1 MSANSAPKKEFKRQ
15 FDDINKISNMYNLLK
30 EIDITNLDPNQYR
43 GILRNSFKNDGNSK
57 KYNKNVNVFN
67 TQITYLNH
75 GIINHHTGQI
85 MNVFF
90 KSSKNEYE
98 LCRSGAKH
106 LEDSP
111 EFAELKKRDPDASCR
126 YPSTGDVSID
136 LSEFVE
142 GKAEQI
148 SASIDI
154 PYEDTR
160 TISADAKTSLLY
172 KSVEIVCR
180 VFENECKIA
189 ISNGDEF
196 VKFLVAEKRKNAAI
210 TAQDALN
217 LYNEAYPN
225 ILSNH
230 LIIISDSDKKEL
242 KGYQKDGGLEILLHE
257 ILVVPSKEIHVC
269 VKPNNL
275 TKKNGE
281 EIPKRMRS
289 FKLKI
294 PHNKDGVMTIPIFDL
309 NKSDS
314 IGKLTQLEYA
324 PSFDGINEEPL
335 NASNIARVL
344 VPSTKIDGKFY
355 MVFSITKSGLSAAL
369 KADSIGLRFPDSNK
383 VSTSEEFD
391 CWEAPTIDDIP
402 DADAPPPFPPKLT
415 RQKSI
420 GKKIADDEFDEDEDS
435 DLNIH
440 LHELQEAM
448 DTAVIGAINMQVDS
462 AKLED
467 DNV

>member
-1 MSANSAPKKEFKRQ
+1 MSAKKEFKRQ
-15 FDDINKISNMYNLLK
+15 FDEVNKISSMYNLLR
-30 EIDITNLDPNQYR
+30 EIDIDNLDPNQYR
-43 GILRNSFKNDGNSK
+43 GILKNSFKNDGNSK

-75 GIINHHTGQI
+75 GIKNQHTGQI
-85 MNVFF
+85 MNLYF

-111 EFAELKKRDPDASCR
+111 EFAELRKRDPEASCR

-142 GKAEQI
+142 GGAVQI
-148 SASIDI
+148 STSIDI
-154 PYEDTR
+154 PYEETR
-160 TISADAKTSLLY
+160 TVSPDAKTSLLY
-172 KSVEIVCR
+172 KSVEVVCR
-180 VFENECKIA
+180 VFEAECKIA
-189 ISNGDEF
+189 IENGEEF
-196 VKFLVAEKRKNAAI
+196 IKFLVGEKKKNANI
-210 TAQDALN
+210 TAQEALN
-217 LYNEAYPN
+217 LYNEANPN
-225 ILSNH
+225 IINNH
-230 LIIISDSDKKEL
+230 LIIISDTDKKEL

-294 PHNKDGVMTIPIFDL
+294 PHNKDGVFTIPIFDL
-309 NKSDS
+309 NQSDAN
-314 IGKLTQLEYA
+314 GKLTQLQYA
-324 PSFDGINEEPL
+324 PSIDGEEVL

-344 VPSTKIDGKFY
+344 VPGTKIDGKFY

-369 KADSIGLRFPDSNK
+369 KADSIGLRFPDYNK
-383 VSTSEEFD
+383 AADSEEFD
-391 CWEAPTIDDIP
+391 CWEAPIVDEIP
-402 DADAPPPFPPKLT
+402 DSDTPPPLPPKLT
-415 RQKSI
+415 REKSI
-420 GKKIADDEFDEDEDS
+420 GRKISFDDDEDEDS
-435 DLNIH
+435 DLNVH
-440 LHELQEAM
+440 LRELQDAI
-448 DTAVIGAINMQVDS
+448 DTAAFGSIDMES

-467 DNV
+467 DDV

>member
-1 MSANSAPKKEFKRQ
+1 MSASSAPKKEFKRQ
-15 FDDINKISNMYNLLK
+15 FDEVNKISNMYNLLK
-30 EIDITNLDPNQYR
+30 EIDINNLEPAQYR

-67 TQITYLNH
+67 AQITYLNH
-75 GIINHHTGQI
+75 GIVNPHTGQI

-111 EFAELKKRDPDASCR
+111 EFAELRKRDPDATCR

-148 SASIDI
+148 STSIDI
-154 PYEDTR
+154 PYEETR
-160 TISADAKTSLLY
+160 TISADAKISLLY

-189 ISNGDEF
+189 IENGDEF
-196 VKFLVAEKRKNAAI
+196 VRFLVAEKKKNAAI
-210 TAQDALN
+210 TAQEALN
-217 LYNEAYPN
+217 LYNEANPDIIN
-225 ILSNH
+225 NH
-230 LIIISDSDKKEL
+230 LIIISDTDKKEL

-281 EIPKRMRS
+281 EVPKRMRS
-289 FKLKI
+289 FKLKL

-314 IGKLTQLEYA
+314 IGKLTQLDHA
-324 PSFDGINEEPL
+324 PSIDGINEEPL

-344 VPSTKIDGKFY
+344 VPGTKIDGKFY

-369 KADSIGLRFPDSNK
+369 KADSIGLRFPLSAK
-383 VSTSEEFD
+383 VSSSEEFD
-391 CWEAPTIDDIP
+391 CWEAPIVDTIPEEDDL
-402 DADAPPPFPPKLT
+402 PPFPPKLT
-415 RQKSI
+415 RQKSVGVKQSQI
-420 GKKIADDEFDEDEDS
+420 NDDEDEDS
-435 DLNIH
+435 DVNLH
-440 LHELQEAM
+440 LRELQEALEGVGQPTIQM
-448 DTAVIGAINMQVDS
+448 TEAFENNSVD
-462 AKLED
+462 A
-467 DNV
+467 